1 MLLSANPKRGNIP
14 KPLPSTGM
22 VEAKKL
28 GTCPSGSSTCC
39 LPWRAICFGMPRWE
53 FPRVEW
59 RRDFRLRT
67 PLASH
72 MLDPIPGVSHGVCS
86 R

>member
-14 KPLPSTGM
+14 TLPSNRNGGGP
-22 VEAKKL
+22 KKL
-28 GTCPSGSSTCC
+28 GTYPSDSATFR
-39 LPWRAICFGMPRWE
+39 LPWRAICFGTDHAGV
-53 FPRVEW
+53 PRVE
-59 RRDFRLRT
+59 RGGDFRLRT

>member
-1 MLLSANPKRGNIP
+1 M
-14 KPLPSTGM
+14 
-22 VEAKKL
+22 
-28 GTCPSGSSTCC
+28 
-39 LPWRAICFGMPRWE
+39 WE
-53 FPRVEW
+53 FLGVE
-59 RRDFRLRT
+59 RGGDFRLRT